1 MYCIMRIEKRRRQD
15 IGGLQRENNRTA
27 TEYNNQV
34 EPGMDILN
42 VSLVQSDNWM
52 QDIQQ
57 EIDRAGARTRSN
69 SVVALDTIY
78 TASSEF
84 FTDKSNA
91 ENDKFF
97 EDCLRFHQRK
107 FGHVISAVIHY
118 DETTAHMHVISVP
131 LTRDGRLSAR
141 DVIGNRTQM
150 RRAQT
155 EFYEQV
161 GRGYGLERGVQ
172 QDGPEKA
179 QHITAQEH
187 RLREVQQETQRELDR
202 LGAVSHREQT
212 ERERARRLRR
222 QADEQQ
228 AENSRLRATESQI
241 RDKLEREQ
249 TAARQLAE
257 MNQRARREFAQTK
270 KQIEQMKEQ
279 ASQVKGFL
287 TIAEQRQLD
296 ELYKGDELE
305 R

>member
-1 MYCIMRIEKRRRQD
+1 MYCIMRTEKRKRTD
-15 IGGLQRENNRTA
+15 LSGIQRENDRTA
-27 TEYNNQV
+27 TEYNNKV

-57 EIDRAGARTRSN
+57 EIDRAGAHTRSN

-78 TASSEF
+78 TASPQF
-84 FTDKSNA
+84 FQGKTNA

-97 EDCLRFHQRK
+97 EDCLRFHQQH

-150 RRAQT
+150 RRTQT

-241 RDKLEREQ
+241 RGDMERQ
-249 TAARQLAE
+249 QRIAGQLAD
-257 MNQRARREFAQTK
+257 MNQKARREFAQTK

>member
-1 MYCIMRIEKRRRQD
+1 MYCIMRIEKRKRQD

-27 TEYNNQV
+27 TEYNNRV

-42 VSLVQSDNWM
+42 VDLLHSDNWM

-57 EIDRAGARTRSN
+57 EIDRAGAKTRSN
-69 SVVALDTIY
+69 SVVALDAIY
-78 TASSEF
+78 TASGEF
-84 FTDKSNA
+84 FKGKSNE
-91 ENDKFF
+91 ENDQFF
-97 EDCLRFHQRK
+97 RDCLQFHQRK

-118 DETTAHMHVISVP
+118 DETTPHLHILSVP
-131 LTRDGRLSAR
+131 LTHDGRLSAR
-141 DVIGNRTQM
+141 DVVGNRTQM
-150 RRAQT
+150 RHLQSQ
-155 EFYEQV
+155 FYEQV
-161 GRGYGLERGVQ
+161 GRDYGLERGTQ

-187 RLREVQQETQRELDR
+187 RLREVQQETQRELNR

-212 ERERARRLRR
+212 ERERVRRLHR

-228 AENSRLRATESQI
+228 AENSRLRAVESQI
-241 RDKLEREQ
+241 QDDITKQQRI
-249 TAARQLAE
+249 ARQLAE

-270 KQIEQMKEQ
+270 KQTE
-279 ASQVKGFL
+279 QVKGFL

-296 ELYKGDELE
+296 ELYKGNELE

>member
-155 EFYEQV
+155 KFYEQV

>member
-84 FTDKSNA
+84 FTDKSNT
-91 ENDKFF
+91 ENDTFF
-97 EDCLRFHQRK
+97 RDCLRFHQQH

-150 RRAQT
+150 RRTQT

-161 GRGYGLERGVQ
+161 GKGYGLERGVQ

-187 RLREVQQETQRELDR
+187 RLREVRQETQRELDR

>member
-1 MYCIMRIEKRRRQD
+1 MYCIMRTEKRKRTD
-15 IGGLQRENNRTA
+15 LSGIQRENDRTA
-27 TEYNNQV
+27 TEYNNKV

-57 EIDRAGARTRSN
+57 EIDRAGAHTRSN
-69 SVVALDTIY
+69 SVVVLDTIY
-78 TASSEF
+78 TASPQF
-84 FTDKSNA
+84 FQGKTNA

-97 EDCLRFHQRK
+97 EDCLRFHQQH

-150 RRAQT
+150 RRTQT

-241 RDKLEREQ
+241 RGDMERQ
-249 TAARQLAE
+249 QRIAGQLAD
-257 MNQRARREFAQTK
+257 MNQKARREFAQTK

>member
-1 MYCIMRIEKRRRQD
+1 MYCIMRIEKRKRQD

-34 EPGMDILN
+34 QPGMDILN
-42 VSLVQSDNWM
+42 VDLLHSDNWM

-78 TASSEF
+78 TASGDF
-84 FTDKSNA
+84 FKGKSNE
-91 ENDKFF
+91 ENDTFF
-97 EDCLRFHQRK
+97 RDCLRFHQQR

-141 DVIGNRTQM
+141 DVVGNRTQM
-150 RRAQT
+150 RRIQT

-172 QDGPEKA
+172 QDGPEKRE
-179 QHITAQEH
+179 HITAQEH
-187 RLREVQQETQRELDR
+187 RLREVKQETQRELDR

-212 ERERARRLRR
+212 ERERAKRLRR

-228 AENSRLRATESQI
+228 AENSRLRTTESQI

-270 KQIEQMKEQ
+270 RQTE
-279 ASQVKGFL
+279 QVKNFL

>member
-1 MYCIMRIEKRRRQD
+1 MYCIMRTEKRKRQD

-34 EPGMDILN
+34 QPGMDILN
-42 VSLVQSDNWM
+42 VDLLHSDNWM

-78 TASSEF
+78 TASGDF
-84 FTDKSNA
+84 FKGKSNE
-91 ENDKFF
+91 ENDQFF
-97 EDCLRFHQRK
+97 RDCLEFHQRK

-212 ERERARRLRR
+212 ERERAKRLRR

-228 AENSRLRATESQI
+228 AENRRLKATASQI
-241 RDKLEREQ
+241 QGETERQ
-249 TAARQLAE
+249 QRIARQLAE
-257 MNQRARREFAQTK
+257 MNQKARREFAQTR

>member
-1 MYCIMRIEKRRRQD
+1 MYCIMRIEKRKRQD

-27 TEYNNQV
+27 IEYNNKV
-34 EPGMDILN
+34 EPGMDIFN

-84 FTDKSNA
+84 FTDKSNT
-91 ENDKFF
+91 ENDTFF
-97 EDCLRFHQRK
+97 RDCLRFHQQR

-141 DVIGNRTQM
+141 DVVGNRTHM
-150 RRAQT
+150 RHLQSQ
-155 EFYEQV
+155 FYEQV
-161 GRGYGLERGVQ
+161 GRGYGLERGIQ

-187 RLREVQQETQRELDR
+187 RLREVKQEAQRELDT
-202 LGAVSHREQT
+202 LGAINHREQT
-212 ERERARRLRR
+212 ERERVRRLHR

-228 AENSRLRATESQI
+228 AENSRLRAVESQI
-241 RDKLEREQ
+241 QDDITKQQRI
-249 TAARQLAE
+249 ARQLAE

-270 KQIEQMKEQ
+270 KQTE
-279 ASQVKGFL
+279 QVKDFL
-287 TIAEQRQLD
+287 TVAEQRQLD
-296 ELYKGDELE
+296 ELYRGGELE

>member
-1 MYCIMRIEKRRRQD
+1 MYCIMRTEKRKRQD

-34 EPGMDILN
+34 QPGMDILN
-42 VSLVQSDNWM
+42 VDLLHSDNWM

-78 TASSEF
+78 TASGDF
-84 FTDKSNA
+84 FKGKSNE
-91 ENDKFF
+91 ENDQFF
-97 EDCLRFHQRK
+97 RDCLEFHQRK

-202 LGAVSHREQT
+202 LGAVNHREQT
-212 ERERARRLRR
+212 ERERAKRLRR
-222 QADEQQ
+222 QEDEQQ
-228 AENSRLRATESQI
+228 AENRRLKATASQI
-241 RDKLEREQ
+241 QGETERQ
-249 TAARQLAE
+249 QRIARQLAE
-257 MNQRARREFAQTK
+257 MNQKARREFAQTK

>member
-1 MYCIMRIEKRRRQD
+1 MYCIMRIEKRKRQD

-27 TEYNNQV
+27 IEYNNQV
-34 EPGMDILN
+34 QPGMDILN
-42 VSLVQSDNWM
+42 VDLLHSDNWM

-57 EIDRAGARTRSN
+57 EIDRAGACTRSN

-78 TASSEF
+78 TASGDF
-84 FTDKSNA
+84 FKGKSNE
-91 ENDKFF
+91 ENDQFF
-97 EDCLRFHQRK
+97 RDCLEFHQRK

-141 DVIGNRTQM
+141 DVVGNRTHM
-150 RRAQT
+150 RHLQSQ
-155 EFYEQV
+155 FYEQV
-161 GRGYGLERGVQ
+161 GRGYGLERGIQ

-187 RLREVQQETQRELDR
+187 RLREVKQEAQRELDT
-202 LGAVSHREQT
+202 LGAISHREQT
-212 ERERARRLRR
+212 ERERVRRLHR

-228 AENSRLRATESQI
+228 AENSRLRAVESQI
-241 RDKLEREQ
+241 QDDITKQQRI
-249 TAARQLAE
+249 ARQLAE

-270 KQIEQMKEQ
+270 KQTE
-279 ASQVKGFL
+279 QVKDFL
-287 TIAEQRQLD
+287 TVAEQRQLD
-296 ELYKGDELE
+296 ELYRGGELE

>member
-1 MYCIMRIEKRRRQD
+1 MYCIMRTEKRKRTNLSG
-15 IGGLQRENNRTA
+15 IQRENDRTA
-27 TEYNNQV
+27 TEYNNRV

-57 EIDRAGARTRSN
+57 EIDRAGAHTRSN

-78 TASSEF
+78 TASPEF
-84 FTDKSNA
+84 FQGKTNA

-131 LTRDGRLSAR
+131 LTKDGRLSAR

-172 QDGPEKA
+172 QDGPEKRE
-179 QHITAQEH
+179 HITAQEH
-187 RLREVQQETQRELDR
+187 RLREVRQETQRELNT
-202 LGAVSHREQT
+202 LGAISHREQT
-212 ERERARRLRR
+212 ERERVKRLRR
-222 QADEQQ
+222 QADEQR
-228 AENSRLRATESQI
+228 AENSRLRAVKSQVQDDI
-241 RDKLEREQ
+241 TKQQRI
-249 TAARQLAE
+249 ARQLAE

-270 KQIEQMKEQ
+270 RQTE
-279 ASQVKGFL
+279 QVKDFL

-296 ELYKGDELE
+296 ELYKGGELE

>member
-1 MYCIMRIEKRRRQD
+1 MYCIMRTEKRKRTD
-15 IGGLQRENNRTA
+15 LSGIQRENDRTA
-27 TEYNNQV
+27 TEYNNKI

-69 SVVALDTIY
+69 SVIALDTIY
-78 TASSEF
+78 TASREF
-84 FTDKSNA
+84 FTGRDNA
-91 ENDKFF
+91 ENDEFF
-97 EDCLRFHQRK
+97 QDCLRFHQQH
-107 FGHVISAVIHY
+107 FGHVISAVVHY
-118 DETTAHMHVISVP
+118 DETTPHLHVISVP

-150 RRAQT
+150 RRTQT

-161 GRGYGLERGVQ
+161 GKGYGLERGVQ
-172 QDGPEKA
+172 QDGPEKRE
-179 QHITAQEH
+179 HITAQEH
-187 RLREVQQETQRELDR
+187 RLREVQQETQRELDK

-228 AENSRLRATESQI
+228 AENSRLRAVQSQI
-241 RDKLEREQ
+241 RGETERQ
-249 TAARQLAE
+249 QRIARQLAE

-270 KQIEQMKEQ
+270 RQTE
-279 ASQVKGFL
+279 QVKNFL

>member
-1 MYCIMRIEKRRRQD
+1 MYCIMRIEKRKRQD

-27 TEYNNQV
+27 IEYNNQV
-34 EPGMDILN
+34 QPGMDILN
-42 VSLVQSDNWM
+42 VDLLHSDNWM

-57 EIDRAGARTRSN
+57 EIDRAGACTRSN

-78 TASSEF
+78 TASGDF
-84 FTDKSNA
+84 FKGKSNE
-91 ENDKFF
+91 ENDQFF
-97 EDCLRFHQRK
+97 RDCLEFHQRK

-141 DVIGNRTQM
+141 DVVGNRTHM
-150 RRAQT
+150 RHLQSQ
-155 EFYEQV
+155 FYEQV
-161 GRGYGLERGVQ
+161 GRGYGLERGIQ

-187 RLREVQQETQRELDR
+187 RLREVKQEAQRELDT
-202 LGAVSHREQT
+202 LGAISHREQT
-212 ERERARRLRR
+212 ERERVRRLHR

-228 AENSRLRATESQI
+228 AENSRLRAVESQI
-241 RDKLEREQ
+241 QDDITKQQRIAK
-249 TAARQLAE
+249 QLAE

-270 KQIEQMKEQ
+270 KQTE
-279 ASQVKGFL
+279 QVKDFL
-287 TIAEQRQLD
+287 TVAEQRQLD
-296 ELYKGDELE
+296 ELYRGGELE